1 MAKEEMYHI
10 ALDDYEHGIIIRSL
24 NDEKTDL
31 MNEGKSTDAVD
42 DLIIKV
48 GTAPK
53 KKFRVDT
60 LTDRQTYE
68 VIAVFKTVVYTDS
81 PDSFKY
87 YQFVNAETAEDFTAY
102 VEKCKELSLYDIG
115 VTAEY
120 GDKILTLST
129 CEYSRT
135 NGRLVVVAKLINE

>member
-48 GTAPK
+48 VH
-53 KKFRVDT
+53 R
-60 LTDRQTYE
+60 
-68 VIAVFKTVVYTDS
+68 I
-81 PDSFKY
+81 
-87 YQFVNAETAEDFTAY
+87 
-102 VEKCKELSLYDIG
+102 
-115 VTAEY
+115 
-120 GDKILTLST
+120 
-129 CEYSRT
+129 
-135 NGRLVVVAKLINE
+135 GRLPKDGSSNLFSRH

>member
-10 ALDDYEHGIIIRSL
+10 ALDDYEHGLIIRSL

-53 KKFRVDT
+53 KNFK
-60 LTDRQTYE
+60 
-68 VIAVFKTVVYTDS
+68 VIEKGRS
-81 PDSFKY
+81 
-87 YQFVNAETAEDFTAY
+87 
-102 VEKCKELSLYDIG
+102 VE
-115 VTAEY
+115 A
-120 GDKILTLST
+120 
-129 CEYSRT
+129 R
-135 NGRLVVVAKLINE
+135 